1 MGLGVTPLAGP
12 GEPPD
17 TRSVGD
23 LGRKRGGGSGERRNR
38 GSNPCPSLG
47 SHSQSSE
54 DLGLWF
60 PLCLL

>member
-1 MGLGVTPLAGP
+1 MGLGVTPLAGV

-23 LGRKRGGGSGERRNR
+23 PGRKWGGGGGGKGRNR
-38 GSNPCPSLG
+38 GSNPCPSSG

-54 DLGLWF
+54 DLGL
-60 PLCLL
+60 